1 MDTPEELKLQLKNF
15 TEELCKLCKQFNI
28 IVEENNPEIHKSG
41 KKLPVVI
48 KINNFLHSYLKLSQE
63 ASFLEKGSR
72 AFFKCFATWGNLYRS
87 ELLQSVKVDN
97 GRVILND
104 EWLLSNKITIDM
116 RNTLRGLNEDEK
128 KLMSQRVL
136 EVSTIYNMA
145 LELYIKNTEL
155 MEQGEAIEE
164 LNLKRR
170 HIILLH
176 LIRIYYY
183 LSDIATKKVLG
194 VSINDLEDELGINKN
209 KYEENK
215 PKSNGGLFNRIL
227 SSASKIIGPDIN
239 LADTLNCVNEDQ
251 LVSTFEKIVN
261 NEETT
266 QIVKNISERAR
277 KCKDF
282 KSVVGVLADEVT
294 QEGKYDNFKNVL
306 HNAASELTESF
317 TGGSSSSS
325 SDASQ
330 QTSEKAEVEVDF

>member
-28 IVEENNPEIHKSG
+28 IVEEDNVEIYKSG
-41 KKLPVVI
+41 KKPSVVI
-48 KINNFLHSYLKLSQE
+48 KVNNFLHSYLKLSQE
-63 ASFLEKGSR
+63 KNFLEKGARS
-72 AFFKCFATWGNLYRS
+72 FFKCFVTWGNLYRS

-97 GRVILND
+97 GRIILND
-104 EWLLSNKITIDM
+104 EWLRNNKIVIDM
-116 RNTLRGLNEDEK
+116 RDTLRGLNEDEK
-128 KLMSQRVL
+128 KLMAQRVL

-145 LELYIKNTEL
+145 MDLYIKNTEL
-155 MEQGEAIEE
+155 MEQGEAIND

-170 HIILLH
+170 HIVLLH

-194 VSINDLEDELGINKN
+194 VTINDLEDELGINKN
-209 KYEENK
+209 KYEEDK
-215 PKSNGGLFNRIL
+215 PKSNGGLFSRIL

-251 LVSTFEKIVN
+251 LVDTFEKIVN

-277 KCKDF
+277 QCKDF
-282 KSVVGVLADEVT
+282 KSVVSVLAEEVT

-325 SDASQ
+325 
-330 QTSEKAEVEVDF
+330 QTSEKSEVEVDF